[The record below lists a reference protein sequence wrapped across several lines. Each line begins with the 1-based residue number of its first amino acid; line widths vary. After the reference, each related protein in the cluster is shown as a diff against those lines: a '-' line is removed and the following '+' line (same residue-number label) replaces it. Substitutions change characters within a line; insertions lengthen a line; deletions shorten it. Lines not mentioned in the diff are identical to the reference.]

1 MFKKQKPL
9 LPSLREKKRYI
20 VFELSSEKN
29 IPLDLA
35 KDTINKE
42 AESFLGKLTLAK
54 AGLIFLDDW
63 KAQRGIIKIN
73 NKYEDHIKAVF
84 TQINKIQNQN
94 VLFKSVG
101 ISGILNKARKKYFG
115 G

>member
-20 VFELSSEKN
+20 VFELKSEKN
-29 IPLDLA
+29 IPMDQA
-35 KDTINKE
+35 KNAIKNE
-42 AESFLGKLTLAK
+42 AELFLGKLTLAK
-54 AGLIFLDDW
+54 SGLIFLDDW
-63 KAQRGIIKIN
+63 KSQRGIIKIN

-94 VLFKSVG
+94 ILFRSIG
-101 ISGILNKARKKYFG
+101 ISGVLNKARRKYFG